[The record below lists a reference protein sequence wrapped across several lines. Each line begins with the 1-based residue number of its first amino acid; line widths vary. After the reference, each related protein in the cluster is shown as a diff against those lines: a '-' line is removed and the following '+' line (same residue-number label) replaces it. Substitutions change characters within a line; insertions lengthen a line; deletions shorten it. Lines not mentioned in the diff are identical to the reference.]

1 MPGLRRARY
10 DIRGHTTHG
19 PAVAVQIRMQWGDE
33 TGATGANLAPAQ
45 TPTEERYVLVV
56 DDNPGIRRMLTRGLG
71 LNRYRAVEASSIAE
85 AVAFA
90 DNHSLSAVILDLH
103 LGTQNGLELLAMLR
117 VNPRHRATPV
127 LILTGSGAVTD
138 DQEAL
143 IQRNA
148 AHLFYKPQPLSDLV
162 AHIGRLS
169 SARDQTDVAVH
180 AAAAQA

>member
-1 MPGLRRARY
+1 
-10 DIRGHTTHG
+10 
-19 PAVAVQIRMQWGDE
+19 MQWGDE
-33 TGATGANLAPAQ
+33 IGATGACLAEAD

-103 LGTQNGLELLAMLR
+103 LGNQNGLELLAMLR

-162 AHIGRLS
+162 AHIGRLA
-169 SARDQTDVAVH
+169 SARDQTDIAVH
-180 AAAAQA
+180 AAAAHA

>member
-1 MPGLRRARY
+1 M
-10 DIRGHTTHG
+10 H
-19 PAVAVQIRMQWGDE
+19 IRMQWGDA
-33 TGATGANLAPAQ
+33 TNSAPPDAATGD
-45 TPTEERYVLVV
+45 RHVLVV
-56 DDNPGIRRMLTRGLG
+56 DDNPGIRRMLTRALG
-71 LNRYRAVEASSIAE
+71 LNQYKAVEASSIAE

-90 DNHSLSAVILDLH
+90 DDHSLSAVILDLH

-148 AHLFYKPQPLSDLV
+148 AHLFYKPQPLNDLV
-162 AHIGRLS
+162 EHIGRLAT
-169 SARDQTDVAVH
+169 ARYQTDLAVR
-180 AAAAQA
+180 AAVPDA